1 MSLKAFHII
10 FIILATLLAAGC
22 ALWSYVNHA
31 TAAFGIVSAIV
42 AVALV
47 IYGIWFLKKSRKIIV

>member
-1 MSLKAFHII
+1 MSLKAFHIL

-22 ALWSYVNHA
+22 AAWAVVNQA
-31 TAAFGIVSAIV
+31 PVAFGIISAIV
-42 AVALV
+42 AVALF